1 MSYQIYSNF
10 RSNSSASSFH
20 CERILVNVDSV
31 KIGFEFNS
39 ERRSDTSE
47 LSNVAQKAL
56 NPPLHEGVKPKL
68 PQGPIIPLQILNS
81 HEGSINSSCSK
92 EGDDLNDVHHL
103 VRGSSAASMIAL
115 KGDDDIQA
123 SATANIHEDDV
134 VVVQEKEISS
144 SPDTVT
150 SISPR
155 PGIIAKAFHSIFNNK
170 DKQIVESTV
179 KEISE
184 RYGRFTQALNP
195 DQFEEIKISLKDEM
209 FISRIIELK
218 ALSGSF
224 KGKMM
229 KKIQSGLELFKHMV
243 KALEFIDVATQRNPS
258 IKLNMAQIQVVQT
271 ILKGVADP
279 LYQTY
284 ESKELG
290 KGTYGTV
297 AETSPGLPEKRS
309 ETSYAIKCCRSLD
322 VRDYAPEHESTIL
335 ANNEK
340 SMEELQTE
348 YEVLMKFDHPNIIRP
363 IYVHDRVLYMEL
375 AEGGSLYKNY
385 HRMAGQQLIKI
396 FIQTADA
403 LAHMHERGY
412 VHGDVKGDN
421 IFLTKELDAKVGDLG
436 LCRLQDNFNFDF
448 EGAYAAY
455 YFPPECLTG
464 AINTMDEVV
473 KKQAALKIDSWSFG
487 TMLWQLL
494 NRSHVRS
501 LYKDDKQ
508 TMSSEEL
515 MRTIKDSFQLEK
527 FTENGCD
534 IGAIMCACLNS
545 DFTARPTMA
554 EVRDMLKRGR
564 V

>member
-1 MSYQIYSNF
+1 MSSKV
-10 RSNSSASSFH
+10 SSISSLN
-20 CERILVNVDSV
+20 CELIEVH
-31 KIGFEFNS
+31 FEFNS
-39 ERRSDTSE
+39 ERGSETSE
-47 LSNVAQKAL
+47 LSHVAEKAIHQQL
-56 NPPLHEGVKPKL
+56 NESVKSGL
-68 PQGPIIPLQILNS
+68 PTGRVIPLQLGDSNKGLAES
-81 HEGSINSSCSK
+81 SSSIEDHHSGDQYYQARSSS
-92 EGDDLNDVHHL
+92 DDSII
-103 VRGSSAASMIAL
+103 GL
-115 KGDDDIQA
+115 KG
-123 SATANIHEDDV
+123 ANDG
-134 VVVQEKEISS
+134 VVVQETEVSA
-144 SPDTVT
+144 SPDTAI
-150 SISPR
+150 SISPK
-155 PGIIAKAFHSIFNNK
+155 PGIVAKAFSRIFKKSNV
-170 DKQIVESTV
+170 QIVQSTV
-179 KEISE
+179 KDIHE
-184 RYGRFTQALNP
+184 RYDRFTQALKP
-195 DQFEEIKISLKDEM
+195 DQFEKIKISLKDEM

-224 KGKMM
+224 KSDTKQ
-229 KKIQSGLELFKHMV
+229 KVEDGLKLFKQMM
-243 KALEFIDVATQRNPS
+243 KALEFIDVATQQNPS

-290 KGTYGTV
+290 EGSYGTV
-297 AETSPGLPEKRS
+297 AKTSPGLPEKRS

-322 VRDYAPEHESTIL
+322 VGRYAPEHKLNIL
-335 ANNEK
+335 TYNEK
-340 SMEELQTE
+340 SMEELQKE

-385 HRMAGQQLIKI
+385 DRMAGQQLIKI

-436 LCRLQDNFNFDF
+436 LCRLQDNFHFDF
-448 EGAYAAY
+448 KDQYTAY
-455 YFPPECLTG
+455 YFPPECLSG
-464 AINTMDEVV
+464 AINTMDELA

-487 TMLWQLL
+487 AMLWLLL
-494 NRSHVRS
+494 NSSHVRS

-527 FTENGCD
+527 FTKNGCD

-554 EVRDMLKRGR
+554 EVREMLKRGR